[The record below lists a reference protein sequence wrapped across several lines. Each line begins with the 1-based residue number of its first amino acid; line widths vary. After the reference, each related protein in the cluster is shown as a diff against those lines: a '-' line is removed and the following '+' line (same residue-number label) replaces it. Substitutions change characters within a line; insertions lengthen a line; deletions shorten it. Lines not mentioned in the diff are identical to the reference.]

1 MNTSPSSLARELAC
15 PASALLPQVDSISE
29 PALRGTA
36 LHAFLCAVGMGLG
49 RDLAAS
55 KLPERWRETA
65 MRIELPAGLDPRAGV
80 PELCVAWN
88 VETGETRELGRGGTL
103 TREQLRAL
111 ARDGEMVLTA
121 DWVAL
126 DESSIHVRDWKT
138 GWTSVDKAEVNAQ
151 LAAYAVALAKH
162 FKRDRAHVDITRL
175 LDDGSSF
182 VDKATLDAL
191 DLDDAEVKIR
201 NHVRAMAER
210 ERLFRSSGVLP
221 KLVEGAH
228 CKFCN
233 AFKSCPAKGSL
244 IRSALHD
251 EGETPAFLTGIP
263 LPLSATDAALLW
275 PKLQMVED
283 LVKRL
288 KGSIKELAA
297 REPLTLPNG
306 KVLGEVE
313 KSTRSVDAKVVERLV
328 EPSMYAEVAE
338 TETTVT
344 LSRLEAALKKRLQPG
359 QKLAPELR
367 ALLAEV
373 EKAGGLK
380 TSTWVSVEEVSPN
393 HKKLR
398 SAEGNPALPSAAP
411 DPLPGVADVSSEAA

>member
-15 PASALLPQVDSISE
+15 PGSSLLPQTDSISE
-29 PALRGTA
+29 PGLRGTA
-36 LHAFLCAVGMGLG
+36 LHAFRCAIGMGLG

-55 KLPERWRETA
+55 KLSEKWRETA
-65 MRIELPAGLDPRAGV
+65 LKMELPPGIDPRAGV
-80 PELCVAWN
+80 PELCIAWN

-103 TREQLRAL
+103 SRDELRAL

-126 DESSIHVRDWKT
+126 DESAVHVDDLKT
-138 GWTSVDKAEVNAQ
+138 GWSAVDKAEVNAQ

-162 FKRDRAHVDITRL
+162 FGRDRAHVSITRL

-182 VDKATLDAL
+182 VDRATLDAL

-210 ERLFRSSGVLP
+210 ERLFRREGVLP

-228 CKFCN
+228 CKFCP
-233 AFKSCPAKGSL
+233 AFKVCPAKG
-244 IRSALHD
+244 ALLRAALVD
-251 EGETPAFLTGIP
+251 GDAPPRILAGFD
-263 LPLSATDAALLW
+263 LPLSATDAAALW
-275 PKLQMVED
+275 PRLLLAED
-283 LVKRL
+283 LIEKVK
-288 KGSIKELAA
+288 KSIRELAA

-313 KSTRSVDAKVVERLV
+313 KSKRSVDAAVVKQVVSE
-328 EPSMYAEVAE
+328 SMYAEVAE

-344 LSRLEAALKKRLQPG
+344 LGRLEEALKKRLEPG
-359 QKLAPELR
+359 QKLAPEMR
-367 ALLAEV
+367 ALLAEI
-373 EKAGGLK
+373 EAAGGLK
-380 TSTWVSVEEVSPN
+380 VSTWVSVEEVSPS
-393 HKKLR
+393 HKKL
-398 SAEGNPALPSAAP
+398 
-411 DPLPGVADVSSEAA
+411 VANTEKEAA